1 MRKLYILNDGRT
13 VITENMEYGSPV
25 GIKEVHVLDGL
36 SDEEFQHLLEN
47 RPEYTPVKD
56 DAGTLVALQGP
67 QRRIAVSKPEEN
79 I

>member
-1 MRKLYILNDGRT
+1 MRKLYILQDGRT
-13 VITENMEYGSPV
+13 VVTENMEYGSLV

-47 RPEYTPVKD
+47 RSEYKPIIKD
-56 DAGTLVALQGP
+56 GVLIALKSP
-67 QRRIAVSKPEEN
+67 QHRIEITKKEEN